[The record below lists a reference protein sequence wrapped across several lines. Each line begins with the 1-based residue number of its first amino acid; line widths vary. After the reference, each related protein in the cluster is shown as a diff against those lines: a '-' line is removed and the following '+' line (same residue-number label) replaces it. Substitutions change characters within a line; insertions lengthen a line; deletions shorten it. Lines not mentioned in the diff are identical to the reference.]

1 VGCQGFSTG
10 GSGQQQNGT
19 LSFIS
24 VSVDFGSVNA
34 GTSKLQTIT
43 ATNSGTVPITIT
55 SASVSTKYFSVT
67 GPSLPVTIDPGQQG
81 ALSLQFAPNAAGSF
95 AATVTINS
103 DATNPVTT
111 IGLSGT
117 GSGSGQLALT
127 PNSEPFGSV
136 LVGTKSSSTVTLTN
150 NSPATVNI
158 SQIDVT
164 GTGFSFSGITAP
176 LSLTPS
182 QGASFTVSF
191 SPLNNG
197 IATGA
202 VTITSDAPN
211 PSLTLALSGTG
222 VLPGALASNPT
233 SLDFGNVTIG
243 SKLALSETLTNTGD
257 TSVTISSVGITG
269 TGFSLTGAN
278 PVTLVAGQ
286 STTFTVTFKP
296 QSASSASGTV
306 TVVSN
311 ATNPNLDISLSGS
324 GTSAVGQLTVA
335 PNTLNVGS
343 VAVGNSGSAS
353 GTLTASGANVTVTAA
368 NANNSAFSVSGL
380 PLPANIQ
387 AGHSASFSVTFS
399 PLVTGSVSAL
409 LTFTSNAQQ
418 TTTTETLTGTG
429 TTPHRV
435 SLSWNASTSS
445 DVTGYNIYRS
455 PFITSCGAYAKI
467 NLVIETSTA
476 FTDTSVVSGSSYCYA
491 STAVDS
497 NNQESAYSNIV
508 SNIKIPTP

>member
-1 VGCQGFSTG
+1 
-10 GSGQQQNGT
+10 
-19 LSFIS
+19 
-24 VSVDFGSVNA
+24 
-34 GTSKLQTIT
+34 
-43 ATNSGTVPITIT
+43 
-55 SASVSTKYFSVT
+55 
-67 GPSLPVTIDPGQQG
+67 
-81 ALSLQFAPNAAGSF
+81 
-95 AATVTINS
+95 
-103 DATNPVTT
+103 
-111 IGLSGT
+111 
-117 GSGSGQLALT
+117 
-127 PNSEPFGSV
+127 
-136 LVGTKSSSTVTLTN
+136 
-150 NSPATVNI
+150 
-158 SQIDVT
+158 
-164 GTGFSFSGITAP
+164 
-176 LSLTPS
+176 
-182 QGASFTVSF
+182 
-191 SPLNNG
+191 
-197 IATGA
+197 
-202 VTITSDAPN
+202 
-211 PSLTLALSGTG
+211 
-222 VLPGALASNPT
+222 
-233 SLDFGNVTIG
+233 
-243 SKLALSETLTNTGD
+243 
-257 TSVTISSVGITG
+257 
-269 TGFSLTGAN
+269 
-278 PVTLVAGQ
+278 
-286 STTFTVTFKP
+286 
-296 QSASSASGTV
+296 
-306 TVVSN
+306 VSN